1 MNTKT
6 LKGITA
12 AVSLLVGLG
21 TATSALATNTGARTL
36 GNGGQQIDAWSF
48 ECPATF
54 PIGQAR
60 VSDRAVINNAAAKM
74 QLVLGKIGNPN
85 QQVADPDGDG
95 GALSVFATVASG
107 PGEYIAVI
115 KKTAVGQED
124 YHVDVV
130 CRDANNGL
138 FNNPPLTLRIDQ

>member
-12 AVSLLVGLG
+12 AVSLLVGIG
-21 TATSALATNTGARTL
+21 TATSALATSTGGRTL

-48 ECPATF
+48 ECPANF

-74 QLVLGKIGNPN
+74 QVVLGKIGNPN
-85 QQVADPDGDG
+85 QQVTDPDGEG
-95 GALSVFATVASG
+95 GASSIFATVASG
-107 PGEYIAVI
+107 TGEYIVVF
-115 KKTAVGQED
+115 KKTAVGVED
-124 YHVDVV
+124 YIADVV